1 MNYKIDNILKSE
13 IDTVIN
19 FYKKKDFSSA
29 LDLIN
34 KLINDGNNFP
44 YLLNLNGLICLSLNK
59 WNDALLA
66 FKKALNI
73 DDKFIEAYNN
83 IGVTYCHL
91 GEFDKAITCY
101 NKAINLDKNYANAYN
116 NLATY
121 YDDFGKYNE
130 AIKNYDK
137 ALKSNPEHLNAKN
150 NLIHLLNYYK
160 TNKTK
165 DNPILKANSEIQ
177 DINLNIF
184 KNDEIITSNMC
195 EFIKKC
201 NAVIK
206 LNSINFDY
214 PESQIHRTNGKN
226 LNCNRHKKIFNK
238 YNIIPEYCFGC
249 FKVQIN
255 FQKVSQLI
263 KLFFIFDK
271 LKLPNNNIRK
281 CFIELRKNIKGNYKA
296 LIYCSNLDEAKKIL
310 NIINDILNKSLTN
323 FILDIKRGC
332 TEFNFSLPGYKDINK
347 INEITYDNNWK
358 NKEKLMDIEIENGS
372 KKGKKFFSESLNT
385 VSLGDILII
394 NNWLTYAK
402 IIGDESY
409 KEISSDFIFS
419 KNISMII
426 KNNLNEPNLN

>member
-1 MNYKIDNILKSE
+1 MS
-13 IDTVIN
+13 
-19 FYKKKDFSSA
+19 
-29 LDLIN
+29 
-34 KLINDGNNFP
+34 
-44 YLLNLNGLICLSLNK
+44 
-59 WNDALLA
+59 
-66 FKKALNI
+66 
-73 DDKFIEAYNN
+73 
-83 IGVTYCHL
+83 
-91 GEFDKAITCY
+91 
-101 NKAINLDKNYANAYN
+101 
-116 NLATY
+116 
-121 YDDFGKYNE
+121 
-130 AIKNYDK
+130 
-137 ALKSNPEHLNAKN
+137 
-150 NLIHLLNYYK
+150 
-160 TNKTK
+160 
-165 DNPILKANSEIQ
+165 
-177 DINLNIF
+177 
-184 KNDEIITSNMC
+184 

-255 FQKVSQLI
+255 FKKVSQLI

-347 INEITYDNNWK
+347 INEITYDNKWK
-358 NKEKLMDIEIENGS
+358 NKEKLMDMEIENGS
-372 KKGKKFFSESLNT
+372 KKGKKFFIEYNSGTYNPNTYLYEEKWERSERNNRRCVLERSTSQYLGFEYNGIKESGTYRSL
-385 VSLGDILII
+385 D
-394 NNWLTYAK
+394 K
-402 IIGDESY
+402 
-409 KEISSDFIFS
+409 F
-419 KNISMII
+419 
-426 KNNLNEPNLN
+426 NEKVKKYFKF